1 MVVNPVYWR
10 ISGQLLPGGGRS
22 DGYRDGA
29 RVRGAGGG
37 PPGRVVRVTRAYLL
51 KRRIPVRTAGALY
64 FVQFG
69 DLNAQ
74 NRGRTKIVRGCLLN
88 TMRARATLALP
99 PSDVTATPKLL
110 DFSEQYQE
118 ITRKSFL
125 LLPLRSNRKGTVIT
139 S

>member
-37 PPGRVVRVTRAYLL
+37 PPGSSRQSNPSIRFYTSAEFPCGL
-51 KRRIPVRTAGALY
+51 AGA
-64 FVQFG
+64 FIFGQFG

-110 DFSEQYQE
+110 DFCE
-118 ITRKSFL
+118 K
-125 LLPLRSNRKGTVIT
+125 
-139 S
+139 